1 MPKDTSNIAPW
12 ERKAHEIIARYC
24 RESWLHANTPS
35 AATRKLLR
43 DDPSV
48 RLYKKHRP
56 YVVPA
61 IANALVVALRI
72 HDNHTREHEVKRLFE
87 IERAGV
93 WSLI

>member
-1 MPKDTSNIAPW
+1 MPKDTDSIAPW

-24 RESWLHANTPS
+24 RESWLHANAPN

-48 RLYKKHRP
+48 RLCKKHRP
-56 YVVPA
+56 YAVPA
-61 IANALVVALRI
+61 IADALVKALST
-72 HDNHTREHEVKRLFE
+72 HDICAREHEIKRLFE
-87 IERAGV
+87 IERSGA